1 MRYSYLVTQTSIA
14 TSKRYIEFCSTLGLK
29 QLIKAPTRITSSIS
43 TLIDHIL
50 TSSSEKVVQVGIIES
65 SLSDHQFI
73 ICTRKIQ
80 RAKPKKHN
88 YLTFRSMKNFSTEIY
103 EEALGKLTFP
113 DYENFGCGNKAYSDL
128 TSKTFDVVNKVT
140 PTKTTR
146 VKNNTNEWFDG
157 EIAEKIA
164 ARDKLF
170 RKFQK
175 SKLNVDKILYKEAR
189 NTSASFT

>member
-50 TSSSEKVVQVGIIES
+50 TSSSEKVVQVAIIES

-140 PTKTTR
+140 PSKTTR

-170 RKFQK
+170 RKF
-175 SKLNVDKILYKEAR
+175 
-189 NTSASFT
+189 